1 MKVYDIIIESTDGSV
16 YAVGD
21 SHAEGIANASNG
33 KIKNYAQ
40 GAQQSTARSNYSST
54 YNGRPV
60 GIENVPKG
68 SNIVIAQG
76 CNDAATSLRGNI
88 ENKVPLVAPEKI
100 ASNVAK
106 LVSAATDLGHK
117 VVFVLFPNG
126 DPTKK
131 KWYGGEYTEK
141 VRQAIKSAV
150 DVPVIDMAGSALA
163 DGVHAVAGAYA
174 TTASQAIAKLEKT
187 AKSDAP
193 VEIKKVSVIP
203 SKTKA
208 PRISIPPSRVDP
220 AVADIQKV
228 LLALGYKLPKHGV
241 DGVRGPETSAAIR
254 EFQRDHGL
262 AVDGDPG
269 VETVSAVNNV
279 VAEKNIEFEKS
290 TDADVKRQ
298 HASAFISSPR
308 LAPVQY
314 DAVTTGRVGEVLN
327 LIARVESSGYYDIMN
342 GAKRYPD
349 ILKMTLSELLKF
361 QARYTG
367 GSSSAA
373 GRYQY
378 VPDTLKWVG
387 GKMGVDFNQQR
398 FDPEFQDKL
407 AIFDMRLRCQLDGWL
422 DNNVSDAVFLT
433 KLSGVW
439 AGLPN
444 PSSGLSTYNNV
455 LNNKNGISTKVALD
469 NLNDI
474 KSV

>member
-1 MKVYDIIIESTDGSV
+1 MKVYDIIIESTDDSV

-21 SHAEGIANASNG
+21 SHAEGIANASSG

-40 GAQQSTARSNYSST
+40 GGQQSTARSNYSST
-54 YNGRPV
+54 YKGRPV

-126 DPTKK
+126 DPAKK

-150 DVPVIDMAGSALA
+150 GVPVIDMDGSALA

-174 TTASQAIAKLEKT
+174 TTASQAIAKLGKT
-187 AKSDAP
+187 VKADAP
-193 VEIKKVSVIP
+193 VEVKKVSVIP
-203 SKTKA
+203 AKTKS

-269 VETVSAVNNV
+269 VETVSAVNNIV
-279 VAEKNIEFEKS
+279 SQKNIEFEKS

-308 LAPVQY
+308 LAPVNY
-314 DAVTTGRVGEVLN
+314 DAVTTGKVGEVLN

-342 GAKRYPD
+342 GMKRYPD
-349 ILKMTLSELLKF
+349 ILKMTLNELLKF

-378 VPDTLKWVG
+378 VPDTLKWIG

-422 DNNVSDAVFLT
+422 DNKVPDTVFLT

-455 LNNKNGISTKVALD
+455 LDNKNGISTKVALN

-474 KSV
+474 KSA